1 MPTTLGTTNL
11 FLGVIAVVS
20 VLEAVV
26 IVGLGVFAFV
36 AFRRATR
43 EIGRIHRQQIEPALG
58 RMNAILDDVNGVT
71 TTVKEQTGRVDGF
84 VWMAVSAIR
93 ALFDEHARGHR
104 HYDRPM

>member
-20 VLEAVV
+20 LLEAAV
-26 IVGLGVFAFV
+26 IVGLGVLAFIT
-36 AFRRATR
+36 FRRALR
-43 EIGRIHRQQIEPALG
+43 EIRRIDEQQLTPALG
-58 RMNAILDDVNGVT
+58 RVNAILDDVKDVT
-71 TTVKEQTGRVDGF
+71 ATVKQETGRVDGF

-93 ALFDEHARGHR
+93 ALFNEHAREHR